1 MLMATLQAA
10 PLIWTAMETVGE
22 LVLPGAIW
30 GVGAAVVLLSAVGA
44 GLTVVIT
51 VGLAVGAVDSDGVG

>member
-22 LVLPGAIW
+22 FVLPGAIW